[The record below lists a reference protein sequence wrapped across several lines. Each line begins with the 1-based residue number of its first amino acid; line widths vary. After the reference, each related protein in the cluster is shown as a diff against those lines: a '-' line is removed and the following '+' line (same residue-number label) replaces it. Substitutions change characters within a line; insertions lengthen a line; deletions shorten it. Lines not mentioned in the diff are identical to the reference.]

1 MNFSE
6 IRVALPFFETEI
18 WITPQRSHKCLFY
31 SCKSP
36 LPCLTWLQ
44 RKDVLHHQIPSQWHT
59 RNGTRAGIHV
69 QGVAIFASGGVFLLF
84 FFSFSCHPLQHPAA
98 VELIWGENVAWC
110 HLWHGC
116 GDWKTSSRAAQRNG
130 RQTWVRVRL
139 ATICPPQWELPL
151 LVSGSLCQSW
161 VTVCRLNI
169 NTMQIPIAQT
179 RRSIPGQRCERG
191 LWRHP
196 SLAGSRCSTSAAGSL
211 NAA

>member
-1 MNFSE
+1 MAP
-6 IRVALPFFETEI
+6 ALAYTC
-18 WITPQRSHKCLFY
+18 RAS
-31 SCKSP
+31 
-36 LPCLTWLQ
+36 PCLQ
-44 RKDVLHHQIPSQWHT
+44 
-59 RNGTRAGIHV
+59 AE
-69 QGVAIFASGGVFLLF
+69 VFSYF

-130 RQTWVRVRL
+130 RQTSVRVRL
-139 ATICPPQWELPL
+139 ATICPPQWKLLL

-169 NTMQIPIAQT
+169 NTMQILIAQT
-179 RRSIPGQRCERG
+179 WRSIPGQRCERG

-196 SLAGSRCSTSAAGSL
+196 SLAGSRCSTSAAGSP
-211 NAA
+211 NAAPEPHLALGFLCSPPVSSSGWA